1 MFAYVHAT
9 RPMKKR
15 ITLLSIFF
23 LIMSSGFVVTASD
36 AIDTVIEPPKNKNL
50 FTFKT
55 GKELVGGQVE
65 IYNSKGELITS
76 QSLQKRK
83 MVIDFDDAHFGAYT
97 IKIVKG
103 KAEREF
109 RYIKK

>member
-1 MFAYVHAT
+1 
-9 RPMKKR
+9 MKKR
-15 ITLLSIFF
+15 MTLFSLFF
-23 LIMSSGFVVTASD
+23 LIISSGFLATAGD
-36 AIDTVIEPPKNKNL
+36 AIDTVIEPPKSKNL
-50 FTFKT
+50 FTLKT
-55 GKELVGGQVE
+55 EKGLVGGQVE

-103 KAEREF
+103 QAEREF